1 VVLGPMLEEN
11 LRRAMML
18 SRGDS
23 SVFFTLPGSLILLAA
38 VLLVVVLLPSIRS
51 KRDEAFQEWPAGGL
65 RPPAT

>member
-1 VVLGPMLEEN
+1 MVP
-11 LRRAMML
+11 

-51 KRDEAFQEWPAGGL
+51 KRDEVFQE
-65 RPPAT
+65 